1 MSRYDIDEFVK
12 RRDGDR
18 SPLHDWKWHCVSL
31 PYGAD
36 TDYVESVSL
45 PFPSFN
51 IKPLF
56 GAGTFSYYPGFEEI
70 QAFDIQFYEDESLRT
85 MKWLTSWKERIRDPD
100 VGAFYLPTNYKQ
112 DLEFELLNNAN
123 QRIMTAVCKNA
134 WPSTKQSWEL
144 NYTSTNGMLK
154 VHQNFSVDSVKLY
167 A

>member
-56 GAGTFSYYPGFEEI
+56 GAGTTLGLKRYKRSTFS
-70 QAFDIQFYEDESLRT
+70 SMRT
-85 MKWLTSWKERIRDPD
+85 SRCAP
-100 VGAFYLPTNYKQ
+100 
-112 DLEFELLNNAN
+112 
-123 QRIMTAVCKNA
+123 
-134 WPSTKQSWEL
+134 
-144 NYTSTNGMLK
+144 
-154 VHQNFSVDSVKLY
+154 
-167 A
+167 